1 MNMLTS
7 ALIPVT
13 LITGTQIVLHGIG
26 DYCLQSNWM
35 ADNKAKNS
43 WVTIAHALT
52 YSLPFLLL
60 TPSLNA
66 WLVIVISHFFID
78 RFRLIRYIIYIKHF
92 LGPRSTW
99 PKWEDCE
106 KTGYLDGMEPYLK
119 VWLMII
125 SDNLL
130 HIICNGLA
138 LYYL

>member
-1 MNMLTS
+1 MFST

-26 DYCLQSNWM
+26 DYCFQSNWM
-35 ADNKAKNS
+35 AANKARNFWAAMVHS
-43 WVTIAHALT
+43 LT
-52 YSLPFLLL
+52 YSAPFLLL

-66 WLVIVISHFFID
+66 WLVIVITHFFID
-78 RFRLIRYIIYIKHF
+78 RYRLIRYIIYIKHF

-99 PKWEDCE
+99 PKWEEC
-106 KTGYLDGMEPYLK
+106 KNSGYLDSMEPYMK
-119 VWLMII
+119 EWLMII